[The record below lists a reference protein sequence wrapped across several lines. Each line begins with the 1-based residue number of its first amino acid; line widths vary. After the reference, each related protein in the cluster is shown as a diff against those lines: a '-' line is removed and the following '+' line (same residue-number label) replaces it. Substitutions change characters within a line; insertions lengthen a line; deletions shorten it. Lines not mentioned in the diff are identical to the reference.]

1 MKFLFKLIII
11 FAVLGGLGFAAK
23 APVEKYFRERNRP
36 DFREVEVDKGD
47 VTWVVNSTGE
57 IKPVLS
63 VSVGTFVSGP
73 IEELNVDFNDR
84 VKKDQVLARI
94 DSRIYD
100 ASVAGD
106 KAVLATREAEVERV
120 KAELQR
126 SKNDEKRAESLRAED
141 PDYISQ
147 SEIDRYRF
155 TRMQLDAQL
164 LVAQCSVDAARA
176 NLKNSEA
183 NLGYT
188 KIISPVDGI
197 VVDRKIDPGQTL
209 AASFQTPELFII
221 APDMEEKMHIF
232 ASVDEADIGKIK
244 EAQKEARPVKFT
256 VDAYPD
262 DLYEGLIEQVRLSST
277 ALSNVVTYPV
287 VVATPNPELKLMP
300 GMTASLSFVV
310 EEKKDVIRIPNS
322 ALRYF
327 PDKEHVHE
335 EDQPVL
341 EGLDIDDDDK
351 DDNAVDD
358 ESATDRAKAA
368 EKRNRRHVWVKDDD
382 KLRAVEVFTGIGDNK
397 FTELVSGDL
406 KPGDKLVFGVKRK
419 K

>member
-1 MKFLFKLIII
+1 MKLLFKLVVL

-23 APVEKYFRERNRP
+23 APVEKYLRERNRP
-36 DFREVEVDKGD
+36 DFREVEVDKGE

-63 VSVGTFVSGP
+63 VKVGTFVSGP
-73 IEELNVDFNDR
+73 IKELNVDFNDR
-84 VKKDQVLARI
+84 VTEGQLLARI

-100 ASVAGD
+100 ASVAAD
-106 KAVLATREAEVERV
+106 EAALATREAEFVRV
-120 KAELQR
+120 TAELQR
-126 SKNDEKRAESLRAED
+126 SINDEKRAEALREED

-155 TRMQLDAQL
+155 SRMSLDAQL
-164 LVAQCSVDAARA
+164 LVARAMIDQAEA
-176 NLKNSEA
+176 NLKNSQA
-183 NLGYT
+183 NLDYT
-188 KIISPVDGI
+188 KIVSPVDGI
-197 VVDRKIDPGQTL
+197 VIDRKIDPGQTL

-221 APDMEEKMHIF
+221 APEMEKKMHIF
-232 ASVDEADIGKIK
+232 AAVDEADIGKIK

-277 ALSNVVTYPV
+277 AVSNVVTYPV
-287 VVATPNPELKLMP
+287 VVATPNPDLKLMP

-310 EEKKDVIRIPNS
+310 EQKQDVIRIPNS

-327 PDKEHVHE
+327 PDKKHVRE
-335 EDQPVL
+335 NDQPIL
-341 EGLDIDDDDK
+341 EGLDPNDEE

-358 ESATDRAKAA
+358 ASASERAAA
-368 EKRNRRHVWVKDDD
+368 ADQRNRRHVWVKDDD
-382 KLRAVEVFTGIGDNK
+382 KLRAVEVFTGISDNK

-406 KPGDKLVFGVKRK
+406 KPGDKLVFGVRRK
-419 K
+419 S